1 MARRMI
7 SIDEKIEKV
16 KELVVRTKSKY
27 DLAVDE
33 LEKLMVK
40 KEEMKKQEVMK
51 AILNSDKSFD
61 EIMQFINNDE

>member
-1 MARRMI
+1 MARRMV
-7 SIDEKIEKV
+7 SIDEKIEKS
-16 KELVVRTKSKY
+16 KELVVRTKLKY

-40 KEEMKKQEVMK
+40 KKEMKKQEVMK

-61 EIMQFINNDE
+61 EIIQFINNDK

>member
-1 MARRMI
+1 MARRMV
-7 SIDEKIEKV
+7 SIDEKIEKA
-16 KELVVRTKSKY
+16 KELVVRTKLKY

-51 AILNSDKSFD
+51 AIL
-61 EIMQFINNDE
+61 

>member
-7 SIDEKIEKV
+7 SIDEKIEKT

-40 KEEMKKQEVMK
+40 KEELKKQEVMK
-51 AILNSDKSFD
+51 AIVNSDKSFD
-61 EIMQFINNDE
+61 EIIQFINNDK

>member
-40 KEEMKKQEVMK
+40 KEELKKQEVMK
-51 AILNSDKSFD
+51 AIVNSDKSFD
-61 EIMQFINNDE
+61 EIIQFINNDK

>member
-7 SIDEKIEKV
+7 SIDEKIEKT

-61 EIMQFINNDE
+61 EIMQFISNDK

>member
-7 SIDEKIEKV
+7 SIDEKIGKT
-16 KELVVRTKSKY
+16 KELDVRTKSKY

-40 KEEMKKQEVMK
+40 RK
-51 AILNSDKSFD
+51 
-61 EIMQFINNDE
+61 

>member
-7 SIDEKIEKV
+7 SIDEKIEKA
-16 KELVVRTKSKY
+16 KELVIRTKSKY

-40 KEEMKKQEVMK
+40 KEELKKQEVMK

-61 EIMQFINNDE
+61 EIMQFINNNK